1 MTIQP
6 IPEPLSAPT
15 GDDRPLLYY
24 WLGGHRKT
32 NPEAA
37 ALLGVSA
44 QSLHRYMLPF
54 DDANRQVPPKDVLE
68 RIVALT
74 GGEIGA
80 AHFYPP
86 HLRGQVR
93 TGKDDMVDHVDAVS
107 AHAAEAVS

>member
-1 MTIQP
+1 MSTP
-6 IPEPLSAPT
+6 PLPT
-15 GDDRPLLYY
+15 ALPLPHGDDRPLLYY
-24 WLGGHRKT
+24 WLGARRLK
-32 NPEAA
+32 NREAA
-37 ALLGVSA
+37 DRIGVHA
-44 QSLHRYMLPF
+44 QSLYRYMLPF
-54 DDANRQVPPKDVLE
+54 GDANRQVPTPSALE

-93 TGKDDMVDHVDAVS
+93 TGKDDMADHVDAVS